1 MTATKVKQRSV
12 ARVVPAV
19 RTTEGGGVTIRRA
32 FPNNRLDDVDPF
44 LLFDEM
50 GPWDIAPG
58 EAKGFPEHPHRGFET
73 VTYLLEGQME
83 HRDSFGN
90 HGKLEACDIQWMTA
104 GSGLVHSE
112 MPGAELSRNGG
123 RLHGFQIWV
132 NLPKASKMEAPRYQ
146 ELKAALVPKTER
158 ADGKVKVRVVAGEA
172 LGLKGAVETHIPIT
186 YVHATVQPGA
196 SYEQYLPSE
205 QNAVAYVIN
214 GEASF
219 EGLSE
224 KAAEGKL
231 VVFGRD
237 GDEVR
242 ITNSGGTPLDI
253 LVLGGKPIGEPVA
266 RYGPFVMNTK
276 EEIYEAV
283 EDFRNGKMGVIG

>member
-1 MTATKVKQRSV
+1 MTATNIKQRTV

-32 FPNNRLDDVDPF
+32 FPNSRLDDVDPF

-58 EAKGFPEHPHRGFET
+58 DAKGFPDHPHRGFET
-73 VTYLLEGQME
+73 VTYLLAGQME

-90 HGKLEACDIQWMTA
+90 HGRLEAGDIQWMTA

-112 MPGAELSRNGG
+112 MPGADLARNGG

-132 NLPKASKMEAPRYQ
+132 NLPKGSKMEPPRYQ
-146 ELKAALVPKTER
+146 ELKAALVPKAES
-158 ADGKVKVRVVAGEA
+158 ADGRVKVRVVAGEA

-196 SYEQYLPSE
+196 SYSQPLPSE
-205 QNAVAYVIN
+205 QNAVAYVIG

-219 EGLSE
+219 EGSPE
-224 KAAEGKL
+224 KAGEGKM

-242 ITNSGGTPLDI
+242 ITNAGDTPLDI

-276 EEIYEAV
+276 EEIHQAV
-283 EDFRNGKMGVIG
+283 EDYRNGKMGVIG